1 MIRAELTIPEGVTQF
16 HAVWEHNNQIFGCTF
31 KFFINENGSYWAY
44 YVPED
49 DIWSRIGHPSQ
60 HIPCPETAMYLF
72 CVV

>member
-16 HAVWEHNNQIFGCTF
+16 HAVWEYNNQVFGCTF
-31 KFFINENGSYWAY
+31 KFFTTEEDSFWACYEAEENE
-44 YVPED
+44 
-49 DIWSRIGHPSQ
+49 WSRIRHPRD